1 MNRYYWEGIKYP
13 WEKDDWKICEKNNL
27 IALNVLYAENEKI
40 HPVDISE
47 HNSNREKQ
55 VIILMIPNEEGCHY
69 IAVKQLPACLIGI
82 KSKHHSD
89 FCSLNCL
96 YSFETEDKFKSH
108 KGTSET
114 RALFIVKMPSEDTKV
129 LDFNQFKKPNKT
141 PFYLY
146 ARESLIE
153 KIDVCKNNPEK
164 SSTIKVSKHSVR
176 FLSMSKISFKSIK
189 NKYAAYRHKDCM
201 KKFCESLRENAV
213 EIINFEKK

>member
-1 MNRYYWEGIKYP
+1 M
-13 WEKDDWKICEKNNL
+13 
-27 IALNVLYAENEKI
+27 YAENEKI

-47 HNSNREKQ
+47 HNSNCGKQ
-55 VIILMIPNEEGCHY
+55 VIILMIPNEEGYHY

-82 KSKHHSD
+82 KSKHYSD

-108 KGTSET
+108 
-114 RALFIVKMPSEDTKV
+114 RALKLELFIVKMPSENTKV

-153 KIDVCKNNPEK
+153 KNDVCKNNPEK

-189 NKYAAYRHKDCM
+189 NKYAAYVLH
-201 KKFCESLRENAV
+201 
-213 EIINFEKK
+213 EKVL